1 MEMGIMK
8 LWTALAATGMAAV
21 MMTVSPLAQAGDGL
35 TRQQNWALLYA
46 SMIGS
51 SYYAAL
57 LPANYDFSHTLTA
70 VLTQESSLCTH
81 KKGMDK
87 TSYGCGQVR
96 SHTAQLMYG
105 APVNAKKLQK
115 DDALNIR
122 IAARYLA
129 YCMQQMPNW
138 ERGVICYNTGPHLA
152 KTISA
157 DKVAKNAYL
166 KNIRRRMQ
174 EAEELLANVD

>member
-1 MEMGIMK
+1 MK
-8 LWTALAATGMAAV
+8 LWMASAATGLAAV
-21 MMTVSPLAQAGDGL
+21 MMMVSQAAEAGDGL

-87 TSYGCGQVR
+87 TSYGCGQVK

-105 APVNAKKLQK
+105 APVTVKKLQK

-129 YCMQQMPNW
+129 YCMQQMPSW

-152 KTISA
+152 KTMSRIQ
-157 DKVAKNAYL
+157 VEKNAYL
-166 KNIRRRMQ
+166 GHIRRRMQ
-174 EAEELLANVD
+174 EAQELLANVD

>member
-1 MEMGIMK
+1 MK
-8 LWTALAATGMAAV
+8 LRTAMAAAALAVA
-21 MMTVSPLAQAGDGL
+21 MMTAAPAARAGDGL
-35 TRQQNWALLYA
+35 THEQNWALLYA

-57 LPANYDFSHTLTA
+57 LPKNYDFPKTLTA
-70 VLTQESSLCTH
+70 VLTQESSLCSH
-81 KKGMDK
+81 KIGMDK

-96 SHTAQLMYG
+96 PHTAQLMYG
-105 APVNAKKLQK
+105 QPVAVKKLQK

-129 YCMQQMPNW
+129 YCMQQMPSW
-138 ERGVICYNTGPHLA
+138 ERGVICYNAGPHLA

-157 DKVAKNAYL
+157 AQVAKNAYL
-166 KNIRRRMQ
+166 SKIRRRMR

>member
-1 MEMGIMK
+1 MK
-8 LWTALAATGMAAV
+8 LRTAMAAAALAAA
-21 MMTVSPLAQAGDGL
+21 MMTVAPVARAGDGL
-35 TRQQNWALLYA
+35 TREQNWALLYA

-51 SYYAAL
+51 SYYAVL
-57 LPANYDFSHTLTA
+57 LPKSYDFPRTLTA

-81 KKGMDK
+81 KQGMDK

-96 SHTAQLMYG
+96 PHTAQLMYG
-105 APVNAKKLQK
+105 QPVAAKKLQK

-129 YCMQQMPNW
+129 YCMQQMPSW
-138 ERGVICYNTGPHLA
+138 ERGVICYNAGPHLA

-157 DKVAKNAYL
+157 EQVDKNAYL
-166 KNIRRRMQ
+166 NRIRYRMHQ
-174 EAEELLANVD
+174 AQELLANVD

>member
-1 MEMGIMK
+1 MGVMK
-8 LWTALAATGMAAV
+8 LRTALAATGMAAA
-21 MMTVSPLAQAGDGL
+21 MMMVAPIARAGDGL
-35 TRQQNWALLYA
+35 TREQNWALLYA

-57 LPANYDFSHTLTA
+57 LPKTYDFPHTLTA
-70 VLTQESSLCTH
+70 VLTQESSLCSH

-87 TSYGCGQVR
+87 TSYGCGQVK

-105 APVNAKKLQK
+105 APVTVKKLQK

-129 YCMQQMPNW
+129 YCMQQMPSW
-138 ERGVICYNTGPHLA
+138 ERGVICYNAGPHLA

-166 KNIRRRMQ
+166 NKIRRRMR
-174 EAEELLANVD
+174 EAQSLLASVD

>member
-1 MEMGIMK
+1 MGIMK
-8 LWTALAATGMAAV
+8 LWTALAATMVAV
-21 MMTVSPLAQAGDGL
+21 SMMMVSPRADAADGL
-35 TRQQNWALLYA
+35 TREQNWALLYA

-57 LPANYDFSHTLTA
+57 LPASYDFPHTLTA

-81 KKGMDK
+81 KTGMDK

-105 APVNAKKLQK
+105 APVTAKKLQK

-129 YCMQQMPNW
+129 YCMQQTTSW
-138 ERGVICYNTGPHLA
+138 ERGVICYNTGPSLA
-152 KTISA
+152 KTITTA
-157 DKVAKNAYL
+157 QVAKNAYL
-166 KNIRRRMQ
+166 NNIRRRMQ
-174 EAEELLANVD
+174 QAATLLAKAD

>member
-1 MEMGIMK
+1 MGVMK
-8 LWTALAATGMAAV
+8 LRTAMAAAALAAAMITAA
-21 MMTVSPLAQAGDGL
+21 PAAQAGDGL
-35 TRQQNWALLYA
+35 NREQNWALLYA

-57 LPANYDFSHTLTA
+57 LPKSYDFPHTLTA
-70 VLTQESSLCTH
+70 VLTQESSLCNH
-81 KKGMDK
+81 KIGMDK

-96 SHTAQLMYG
+96 THTAQLMYG
-105 APVNAKKLQK
+105 QPVAAKKLQK

-129 YCMQQMPNW
+129 YCMQQMPSW

-157 DKVAKNAYL
+157 AQVAKNIYL
-166 KNIRRRMQ
+166 NKIRRRMQ
-174 EAEELLANVD
+174 EAQTLLAAVD